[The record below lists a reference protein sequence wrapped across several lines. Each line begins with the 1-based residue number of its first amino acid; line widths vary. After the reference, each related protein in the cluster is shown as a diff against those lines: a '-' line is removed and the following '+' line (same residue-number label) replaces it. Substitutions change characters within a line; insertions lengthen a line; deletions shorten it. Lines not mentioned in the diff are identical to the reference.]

1 MKGRKILESWLL
13 KTVRITLS
21 DFRIFIG
28 KLICIVLDNEGTLIL
43 SGTQEINKGRQ
54 RSIGLVV
61 LPGKSIIQF
70 EVHTE
75 ETII

>member
-1 MKGRKILESWLL
+1 MKGKQILESWLL

-21 DFRIFIG
+21 DFRVFTG
-28 KLICIVLDNEGTLIL
+28 KLICIDNEGTVIL
-43 SGTQEINKGRQ
+43 SGTQEVNKGKK

-61 LPGKSIIQF
+61 LPGKNIIQF
-70 EVHTE
+70 EIHAE